1 MNTYIKNVEKLKK
14 DNCLTSDE
22 LNAMGILPTNIDCF
36 TYSNFV
42 LYKKENKR
50 IILQPLPRN
59 LYKVIRVYDFIDY
72 N

>member
-1 MNTYIKNVEKLKK
+1 MNTYTKLSERLKK

-22 LNAMGILPTNIDCF
+22 LNEMGVTPTNIDCF

-42 LYKKENKR
+42 LYKKDDKR
-50 IILQPLPRN
+50 IILQPLPRDN
-59 LYKVIRVYDFIDY
+59 YKIIRVYDFIDY